1 MPYKLK
7 KAPKRDL
14 YWVVNKNSGKK
25 HSIDPLPY
33 EKAQRQLNLL
43 RAIDHG
49 FIPDKN
55 YKLSG
60 GFVDEGCVMYTGRY
74 SSSHNNSIFSP
85 RKFIQLCKQF
95 PELSGNNHTLDEC
108 LAFTGAHYY
117 FSCSA
122 IPDPNNTF
130 EVSEEDINEMFGKPV
145 GYLFSYPEQE
155 KIFIYLE

>member
-14 YWVVNKNSGKK
+14 YWVVNKDSGKK
-25 HSIDPLPY
+25 HSIDPIPR
-33 EKAQRQLNLL
+33 ERAQRQLNLL
-43 RAIDHG
+43 RAISHG

-60 GFVDEGCVMYTGRY
+60 GLIDEGCVLYTGRY
-74 SSSHNNSIFSP
+74 SSDNNSFYSM
-85 RKFIQLCKQF
+85 RKFIELCKQF
-95 PELSGNNHTLDEC
+95 PELSGNDHSLDEC

-117 FSCSA
+117 FSCSS

-130 EVSEEDINEMFGKPV
+130 EVPEADVDEMFGKPL
-145 GYLFSYPEQE
+145 GYFFSYPEQE
-155 KIFIYLE
+155 KIYIFLE